1 MKISFR
7 IAISS
12 EYQKLILKKKS
23 LRFIIVKTNL
33 DFKHAFLGCFSPK
46 RVIDEEVSG
55 VTP

>member
-46 RVIDEEVSG
+46 RVIDIEVSG